1 MDELMN
7 RYTSEESNWEGYR
20 TIILKD
26 HLSGCSAEFAL
37 RGGTLLNF
45 YASGNGK
52 RVNIID
58 GYQSAEEFELLSGAR
73 CCMMAPFSN
82 RIKKGEYSFNGRNH
96 KLINPVN
103 ASREPIHGLI
113 RTLILEPI
121 EITASDEDVRL
132 VLFTEEIRPGKFE
145 GYPFSIN
152 VYISIRFSQNNLQ
165 FNITGENV
173 GNSPAPFGAG
183 WHPYFKTSES
193 GINGLEISAPFSKF
207 IGMDDALIP
216 LTGNKAYRN
225 IEEMPELDFR
235 QGRKIGAQNV
245 NMCYCG
251 GAKNKEGFIETVIN
265 DPINNIKI
273 TVGQEEG
280 VMYLYTADDAK
291 YRPRLSIAAEPVQF
305 ISNSYNRPELQ
316 NKLTV
321 KPGERFG
328 FKFSVKAE
336 L

>member
-1 MDELMN
+1 MN
-7 RYTSEESNWEGYR
+7 RYTTEESDWEGYR

-26 HLSGCSAEFAL
+26 RVSGCSAEFAL

-82 RIKKGEYSFNGRNH
+82 RIKNGEYSFNGENY

-113 RTLILEPI
+113 RTLILKPI
-121 EITASDEDVRL
+121 EIAVSDEDARL
-132 VLFTEEIRPGKFE
+132 VLFTDEIRPGKFE

-152 VYISIRFSQNNLQ
+152 VYISIIFSQNNLQ
-165 FNITGENV
+165 FKITGENA
-173 GNSPAPFGAG
+173 GDSPAPFGAG

-193 GINGLEISAPFSKF
+193 GIYDLEIAAPFLKY
-207 IGMDDALIP
+207 IGMDGAYIP
-216 LTGNKAYRN
+216 LPGNEAYRN
-225 IEEMPELDFR
+225 IDESLELDFR
-235 QGRKIGAQNV
+235 QERKIGTQNV
-245 NMCYCG
+245 NMCYCE
-251 GAKNKEGFIETVIN
+251 GAKNKDGIIETVIN
-265 DPINNIKI
+265 DPINKIKI
-273 TVGQEEG
+273 TIGQEEG

-291 YRPRLSIAAEPVQF
+291 YRPRLSMAAEPVQF
-305 ISNSYNRPELQ
+305 ISNSYNRHELQ
-316 NKLTV
+316 NKLTI
-321 KPGERFG
+321 KPGEQSS
-328 FKFSVKAE
+328 FKFSVK
-336 L
+336 